1 MSIRVL
7 VIGNSRATT
16 DLARS
21 VLGPLDCEVSP
32 ATSISLGLFLAHKS
46 LPDLI
51 LSSHEMVDGNGL
63 DLLREV
69 KADEELRN
77 IPFVFVCPS
86 KDSSLQQAGLALGA
100 DRFITRPVSTHQF
113 LQAISPYLKER
124 KQSRPEESPE

>member
-7 VIGNSRATT
+7 VIGNSRANT

-21 VLGPLDCEVSP
+21 VLSPLDCEVSP
-32 ATSISLGLFLAHKS
+32 VTSISLGLFLAHKT

-77 IPFVFVCPS
+77 IPFIFVGAGQ
-86 KDSSLQQAGLALGA
+86 DADMQRTGLALGA
-100 DRFITRPVSTHQF
+100 DMFISRPVSSEQF
-113 LQAISPYLKER
+113 LQAVRPYLRER

>member
-7 VIGNSRATT
+7 VIGNSRANT

-21 VLGPLDCEVSP
+21 VLSPLDCEVSP
-32 ATSISLGLFLAHKS
+32 ATSISLGLFLAHKT

-77 IPFVFVCPS
+77 IPFVFVGAGQ
-86 KDSSLQQAGLALGA
+86 DADLQQAGLALGA
-100 DRFITRPVSTHQF
+100 DKFISRPVSSEQF
-113 LQAISPYLKER
+113 LQAVRPYLRER